1 MSLQMRAA
9 RSGPA
14 QGQQFLGSLAG
25 WAAGKVGGWVSD
37 TFGGGGN
44 GNGMPMP
51 NSGPGVG
58 AQQPQMV
65 PASSGPTG
73 SVRGIYPVSGP
84 KPPGGGSYCPNKSA
98 YWRTGPNG
106 GPIYIEKGTIWV
118 RRRRRNSLNNSALS
132 RAIARVDGAKK
143 LTKKLGRIT
152 IRKPKS
158 C

>member
-44 GNGMPMP
+44 GNGVQQTTPAMPGNGQMP
-51 NSGPGVG
+51 
-58 AQQPQMV
+58 QQA
-65 PASSGPTG
+65 ASPMPTG
-73 SVRGIYPVSGP
+73 SVRGIYPVTGP
-84 KPPGGGSYCPNKSA
+84 QPPGGGSYCPNKSA

-106 GPIYIEKGTIWV
+106 GPVYIPKGTIWV
-118 RRRRRNSLNNSALS
+118 KRRRRNSLNPMALS
-132 RAIARVDGAKK
+132 RAISRVDGAKK
-143 LTKKLGRIT
+143 LSKKLGRIT
-152 IRKPKS
+152 IRKACK
-158 C
+158 